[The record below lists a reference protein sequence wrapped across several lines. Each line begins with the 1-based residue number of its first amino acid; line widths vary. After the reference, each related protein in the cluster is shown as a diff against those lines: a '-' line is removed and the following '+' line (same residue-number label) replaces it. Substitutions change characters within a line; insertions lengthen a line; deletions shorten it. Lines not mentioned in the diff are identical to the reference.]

1 MASPLVISLVSLL
14 LVFFAANALLFM
26 IARFREARRDER
38 EKKAEENIL
47 DEGIEGMMGSD
58 L

>member
-1 MASPLVISLVSLL
+1 MASPFVVTLVSLI

-26 IARFREARRDER
+26 IARIREARKDEKER
-38 EKKAEENIL
+38 AAEERSL
-47 DEGIEGMMGSD
+47 DEGMEGIMGSD

>member
-1 MASPLVISLVSLL
+1 MASSLVISLVSLL

-26 IARFREARRDER
+26 IARIREARRDEK
-38 EKKAEENIL
+38 EKKTKKNLL
-47 DEGIEGMMGSD
+47 DEGMEGIMGSD